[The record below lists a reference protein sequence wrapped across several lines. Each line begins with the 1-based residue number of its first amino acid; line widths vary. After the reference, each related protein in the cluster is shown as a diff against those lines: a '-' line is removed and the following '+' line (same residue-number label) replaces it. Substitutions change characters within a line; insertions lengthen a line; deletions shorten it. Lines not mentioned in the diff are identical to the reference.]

1 MFPNHNYNG
10 EMASKRGPEF
20 TVGGRVRCAQPD
32 GRMRTAT
39 VAYVNND
46 DTVDLIYDSVEG
58 GADGLAASNI
68 ADEEDGVAFGRLT
81 VLQGTVAQVEAEAL
95 ATGGGTGDGGIARAE
110 RAKDEAG
117 VAFKL
122 KDFEAAHGKYSEA
135 LSVLGSN
142 QRVTVGSTVLIR
154 EKGKTKE
161 FSFHYVPALVSIVD
175 DDTQTVDVMYAEDG
189 DAEEDGVEMARVY
202 VLPPNTLE
210 ISAPLQCTLHL
221 NCAVCALKL
230 KHLSSAIEHA
240 SLAIAIAKFSRRKE
254 SAAGVA
260 RKSGDGAKVG
270 LDVWVKGFFLR
281 GKAQA
286 SLNHFK
292 EARADARKILKL
304 SGHEDN
310 EQALKLLKTIDK
322 KAEIALRK
330 DKQLVKA
337 VSKHISRSM
346 DKSGSEGKN
355 AGSAEGK
362 YAHK

>member
-1 MFPNHNYNG
+1 MRCVQPN
-10 EMASKRGPEF
+10 
-20 TVGGRVRCAQPD
+20 GRA
-32 GRMRTAT
+32 RTAT
-39 VAYVNND
+39 VAYIND
-46 DTVDLIYDSVEG
+46 DGTVDLIYDSAGG
-58 GADGLAASNI
+58 GADGLSASNV
-68 ADEEDGVAFGRLT
+68 ADEEDGVRLHRLT
-81 VLQGTVAQVEAEAL
+81 ALQGTVAEVEAEAEAL
-95 ATGGGTGDGGIARAE
+95 ATEGGSVGGLARAE
-110 RAKDEAG
+110 RAKDEAS
-117 VAFKL
+117 ASFKL
-122 KDFEAAHGKYSEA
+122 KDYDAAYEKYREG
-135 LSVLGSN
+135 LGVLGWNS
-142 QRVTVGSTVLIR
+142 RITVGSTVLIR
-154 EKGKTKE
+154 EKGAKE
-161 FSFHYVPALVSIVD
+161 FAFHFVPALVSIVD
-175 DDTQTVDVMYAEDG
+175 DAAQTVDVMYAG
-189 DAEEDGVEMARVY
+189 DDDTEEDDVAMARLV
-202 VLPPNTLE
+202 VLPPDTLE
-210 ISAPLQCTLHL
+210 VSAPLQCTLHL

-230 KHLSSAIEHA
+230 KHLTSAIEHA

-322 KAEIALRK
+322 KAEIAFRK

-337 VSKHISRSM
+337 VSKHISKSM
-346 DKSGSEGKN
+346 DTSSGEGKS
-355 AGSAEGK
+355 AGGAGGK

>member
-1 MFPNHNYNG
+1 M
-10 EMASKRGPEF
+10 
-20 TVGGRVRCAQPD
+20 RCAQPN
-32 GRMRTAT
+32 GHTRTAT
-39 VAYVNND
+39 VAYVNED
-46 DTVDLIYDSVEG
+46 GTVDLIYDSVEG

-68 ADEEDGVAFGRLT
+68 ADEEDGVAMARIC

-95 ATGGGTGDGGIARAE
+95 AAGGGMGDGSIARAE

-154 EKGKTKE
+154 EKGAKE

-175 DDTQTVDVMYAEDG
+175 DDAQTVDVMYAEDG
-189 DAEEDGVEMARVY
+189 DAEEDGVAMARIF
-202 VLPPNTLE
+202 VLPQNTLE

-260 RKSGDGAKVG
+260 RKSGDRAKVG

-346 DKSGSEGKN
+346 DKSGGEGKI
-355 AGSAEGK
+355 AGGAEGK